1 VIGLKRGG
9 IPASYGLE
17 GRIEKRVLLSL
28 EAPVMTKLIY

>member
-1 VIGLKRGG
+1 MIGLKRGG

-28 EAPVMTKLIY
+28 AVPIMTKMI